1 MKINDYG
8 QVEISA
14 EEAFQSLYNAKIK
27 NLDGVYIEDTA
38 ARDQFNHARET
49 NADRFG
55 DLVELVLP
63 NKTLE
68 EFDRINQ
75 AQWFMPEEYKQ
86 LDIVE
91 FLLDKTQN
99 EEQYQRVVRELE
111 LFVQHDMLDV
121 LKYIKYL
128 VDTMRKNDI
137 VWGVGRGSSVASYV
151 LYLIGIHKVDSI
163 RYELDI
169 HEFLK

>member
-14 EEAFQSLYNAKIK
+14 EEAFQSLYTAKIK

-38 ARDQFNHARET
+38 ARDQFNLARGT

-55 DLVELVLP
+55 DLVKLVLP
-63 NKTLE
+63 KETIA
-68 EFDRINQ
+68 EFDQLNQ
-75 AQWFMPEEYKQ
+75 QQWFMPEEYKNFN
-86 LDIVE
+86 IVE
-91 FLLDKTQN
+91 FLLDKAQN
-99 EEQYQRVVRELE
+99 EEQYQRVVQELE
-111 LFVQHDMLDV
+111 LFVQHNMIDV

-128 VDTMRKNDI
+128 VDTMRKNNI

-151 LYLIGIHKVDSI
+151 LYLIGIHKVDSLKF
-163 RYELDI
+163 ELDI

>member
-14 EEAFQSLYNAKIK
+14 EEAFQSLYTAKIK
-27 NLDGVYIEDTA
+27 NLDGVYISSKQE
-38 ARDQFNHARET
+38 RNQFNLARET

-55 DLVELVLP
+55 DLVSLVLP
-63 NKTLE
+63 EATIE
-68 EFDRINQ
+68 EFDQVNQ
-75 AQWFMPEEYKQ
+75 QQWFMPEEYKQ
-86 LDIVE
+86 LNIVE

-99 EEQYQRVVRELE
+99 EEQYQRVVQELE
-111 LFVQHDMLDV
+111 LFAQHNMIDV

-128 VDTMRKNDI
+128 VDTMRKNNI

-163 RYELDI
+163 KYELDI

>member
-14 EEAFQSLYNAKIK
+14 EEAFQSLYTAKIK

-38 ARDQFNHARET
+38 ARDQFNLARGT

-55 DLVELVLP
+55 DLVKLVLP
-63 NKTLE
+63 KETIA
-68 EFDRINQ
+68 EFDQLNQ
-75 AQWFMPEEYKQ
+75 QQWFMPEEYKNFN
-86 LDIVE
+86 IVE
-91 FLLDKTQN
+91 FLLDKAQN
-99 EEQYQRVVRELE
+99 EEQYQRVVQELE
-111 LFVQHDMLDV
+111 LFVQHNMIDV

-128 VDTMRKNDI
+128 VDTMRKNNI

-151 LYLIGIHKVDSI
+151 LYLIGIHKVDSL
-163 RYELDI
+163 RFELDI